1 MKKMVA
7 AAALLLVAIVAAYVA
22 YPYATA
28 YLLREAL
35 AAGDQAE
42 LVRLIDFPRVR
53 AGLKRDLPALVRSKM
68 IRESEGWFAQFGAE
82 IAIGLSP
89 DILARRIDSKM
100 TPASVIGLVVAPG
113 AKAGRERDPT
123 AIRAELQR
131 KLRTM
136 GFVAPAI
143 FEIEFGEPNDPPA
156 KWVTLRLTIDD
167 LTWRVTR
174 IIPPGAPRGR

>member
-1 MKKMVA
+1 MKKIM

-53 AGLKRDLPALVRSKM
+53 AGLKRDLPAIVRNKM
-68 IRESEGWFAQFGAE
+68 IRESEGWFAQLGAE
-82 IAIGLSP
+82 IAMGLSP
-89 DILARRIDSKM
+89 ALLARQIDSKM
-100 TPASVIGLVVAPG
+100 TPASVIDLVVAPG

-136 GFVAPAI
+136 GFVAPAV
-143 FEIEFGEPNDPPA
+143 FEIEIGEPNEPPA
-156 KWVTLRLTIDD
+156 RWITLRLTIDG
-167 LTWRVTR
+167 LMWRVTR
-174 IIPPGAPRGR
+174 IVPPGAPRGR